1 MLNNDA
7 FLPNLMLKNLLKEG
21 QKNFQDGFYSRSI
34 KYYTKV
40 VFFIY
45 IQINLPKFYSVIQDS
60 KSKSWS

>member
-21 QKNFQDGFYSRSI
+21 QKYFQDGFYSRSI